1 MGTAGLYFRS
11 LEKHQVNAL
20 RSRLNELAGSMGY
33 KADPKSPTAGQGL
46 LAALLVAID
55 AGEVALVLLP
65 DEQQGMV
72 ARWLRE
78 QAVAMTANAPLAE
91 ALGSI
96 AASLEDAADR
106 ERAADAREIE
116 EWAAE

>member
-11 LEKHQVNAL
+11 MEKAEVNAL

-55 AGEVALVLLP
+55 AGEVAVVLLP
-65 DEQQGMV
+65 DEQRGMA
-72 ARWLRE
+72 ARWLRQ

-96 AASLEDAADR
+96 AASLEDAAER

-116 EWAAE
+116 EWSQ

>member
-1 MGTAGLYFRS
+1 MGLYFRKEQHEANS
-11 LEKHQVNAL
+11 L
-20 RSRLNELAGSMGY
+20 RSRLNELARSMGY
-33 KADPKSPTAGQGL
+33 LAVSGRTVGQGN

-55 AGEVALVLLP
+55 AGEVAVVLLP
-65 DEQQGMV
+65 DEQRGMA

-78 QAVAMTANAPLAE
+78 QAECQPGPLAE

-116 EWAAE
+116 EWSQ

>member
-20 RSRLNELAGSMGY
+20 RARLNELAGSMGY
-33 KADPKSPTAGQGL
+33 KAAPQSPTAGQGL

-78 QAVAMTANAPLAE
+78 QAVAMTANAPLTE
-91 ALGSI
+91 ALATI
-96 AASLEDAADR
+96 AASLEDAAER

-116 EWAAE
+116 EWA

>member
-11 LEKHQVNAL
+11 MEKAEVNAL

-33 KADPKSPTAGQGL
+33 LAVSGRTVGQGN

-55 AGEVALVLLP
+55 AGEVAVVLLP

-78 QAVAMTANAPLAE
+78 QAECQPAPLAE
-91 ALGSI
+91 ALGVI

-106 ERAADAREIE
+106 ERAADAREIK
-116 EWAAE
+116 EWWAE

>member
-33 KADPKSPTAGQGL
+33 LAVSGRTVGQGN

-55 AGEVALVLLP
+55 AGEVAVVLLP
-65 DEQQGMV
+65 DEQRAMA

-78 QAVAMTANAPLAE
+78 QAVAMAANAPLAE

>member
-1 MGTAGLYFRS
+1 MSTLGLYFGQM
-11 LEKHQVNAL
+11 EQPDANAL

-55 AGEVALVLLP
+55 AGEVALVMLP
-65 DEQQGMV
+65 DEQRGMV

-78 QAVAMTANAPLAE
+78 QAEGQPGPLAE

-116 EWAAE
+116 EWSQ

>member
-1 MGTAGLYFRS
+1 MSTLGLYFGQM
-11 LEKHQVNAL
+11 EQPDANAL
-20 RSRLNELAGSMGY
+20 RSRLNELAGALGY
-33 KADPKSPTAGQGL
+33 VADAKSPTAGQGL

-91 ALGSI
+91 ALSSI

-116 EWAAE
+116 EWSQ

>member
-65 DEQQGMV
+65 DEQRAMAV
-72 ARWLRE
+72 AWLRE
-78 QAVAMTANAPLAE
+78 QAECQPGPLAE

-96 AASLEDAADR
+96 AASLEAAVDR

-116 EWAAE
+116 EWSQ

>member
-1 MGTAGLYFRS
+1 MYFRS
-11 LEKHQVNAL
+11 MEKAEVNAL

-91 ALGSI
+91 ALSTI
-96 AASLEDAADR
+96 AASLEAAVDR
-106 ERAADAREIE
+106 ERAADARQIE
-116 EWAAE
+116 EWSQ

>member
-1 MGTAGLYFRS
+1 LGLYFRKEQHEANS
-11 LEKHQVNAL
+11 L
-20 RSRLNELAGSMGY
+20 RSRLNELARSMGY
-33 KADPKSPTAGQGL
+33 LAVSGRTVGQGN

-78 QAVAMTANAPLAE
+78 RAVAMTANAPLAE
-91 ALGSI
+91 ALSTI
-96 AASLEDAADR
+96 AAALEAAVDR

-116 EWAAE
+116 EWSQ